1 MKARGFLVVLILA
14 VAIVYLIWFSKSGDK
29 THLEQQVD
37 RFEQSKSGDKTH
49 LEQQVD
55 RFERSREELTKVNM
69 QTLQKII
76 ESYIASEGQTPKNL
90 QELRT
95 ANLLMGNILDSWGKP
110 LKYERLSDSS
120 FRLVSAGK
128 DKVFDTQ
135 DDIIME
141 F

>member
-1 MKARGFLVVLILA
+1 MKGRGMLVVLVLA

-29 THLEQQVD
+29 TRLEQQVD
-37 RFEQSKSGDKTH
+37 RFEQAK
-49 LEQQVD
+49 
-55 RFERSREELTKVNM
+55 EELTKVNM

-76 ESYIASEGQTPKNL
+76 QSYIASEGQTPKNL

-110 LKYERLSDSS
+110 FRYERLSDSS

-135 DDIIME
+135 DDIVME
-141 F
+141 Y

>member
-1 MKARGFLVVLILA
+1 MKARGLLIVLILA

-29 THLEQQVD
+29 TN
-37 RFEQSKSGDKTH
+37 

-55 RFERSREELTKVNM
+55 RFERAKEDLTRVNM

-76 ESYIASEGQTPKNL
+76 QSYIASEGQPPKNL

-95 ANLLMGNILDSWGKP
+95 ANLLMGNMLDGWGKP
-110 LKYERLSDSS
+110 FKYERLSDSS

-128 DKVFDTQ
+128 DKVFDTE
-135 DDIIME
+135 DDIVME
-141 F
+141 Y

>member
-1 MKARGFLVVLILA
+1 MKARGFLIVLILA

-37 RFEQSKSGDKTH
+37 RFEQAK
-49 LEQQVD
+49 
-55 RFERSREELTKVNM
+55 EELTKVNM

-76 ESYIASEGQTPKNL
+76 QSYIASEGQTPKNL

-95 ANLLMGNILDSWGKP
+95 ANLLMGNMLDAWGKP
-110 LKYERLSDSS
+110 FKYERLSDSS

-128 DKVFDTQ
+128 DKAFDTP
-135 DDIIME
+135 DDIVQE
-141 F
+141 Y

>member
-1 MKARGFLVVLILA
+1 MKARGLLVVLVLA

-37 RFEQSKSGDKTH
+37 RFEQS
-49 LEQQVD
+49 
-55 RFERSREELTKVNM
+55 REELTRVNM

-110 LKYERLSDSS
+110 FKYERLSDSS

-135 DDIIME
+135 DDIVME
-141 F
+141 Y